1 MVRLNYVLIVVVVGQ
16 MSSKRGDPRLSRD
29 YKRVRLQV
37 LARDGYTCFYC
48 GQDANTVDHV
58 ISIKHG
64 GDPVNMDNLVAA
76 CRRCNSSKG
85 SRSEG
90 LFLQRQ
96 VTPPIFPNNISPTRS
111 VMAED
116 TPFTARPIGN

>member
-1 MVRLNYVLIVVVVGQ
+1 MYSTTSLEGMGLAL
-16 MSSKRGDPRLSRD
+16 SSKRGDPRLSKD

-37 LARDGYTCFYC
+37 LARDGYVCYYC
-48 GQDANTVDHV
+48 GQDATTVDHV

-64 GDPVNMDNLVAA
+64 GDPISQDNLVAA

-90 LFLQRQ
+90 LFLRRQ
-96 VTPPIFPNNISPTRS
+96 STPPVFPAYVSPTRS

-116 TPFTARPIGN
+116 SPFTARPIAN

>member
-1 MVRLNYVLIVVVVGQ
+1 MDALVESRLAL
-16 MSSKRGDPRLSRD
+16 SSKKGDPRLSRD

-37 LARDGYTCFYC
+37 LVRDGYACYYC
-48 GQDANTVDHV
+48 GQDATTVDHV
-58 ISIKHG
+58 IPIAKG
-64 GDPVNMDNLVAA
+64 GDPINMDNMVAA

-96 VTPPIFPNNISPTRS
+96 ITPPVFIDNISPMRS

-116 TPFTARPIGN
+116 TPFTARPIGI

>member
-1 MVRLNYVLIVVVVGQ
+1 
-16 MSSKRGDPRLSRD
+16 MSSRRGDPRLGRD

-37 LARDGYTCFYC
+37 LARDQWTCFYC

-58 ISIKHG
+58 IPIAKG
-64 GDPVNMDNLVAA
+64 GDPVSHDNLVSA

-90 LFLQRQ
+90 LFLQRTA
-96 VTPPIFPNNISPTRS
+96 TPPVFIDNISPTRS
-111 VMAED
+111 IPAED
-116 TPFTARPIGN
+116 NPFTARPVGI